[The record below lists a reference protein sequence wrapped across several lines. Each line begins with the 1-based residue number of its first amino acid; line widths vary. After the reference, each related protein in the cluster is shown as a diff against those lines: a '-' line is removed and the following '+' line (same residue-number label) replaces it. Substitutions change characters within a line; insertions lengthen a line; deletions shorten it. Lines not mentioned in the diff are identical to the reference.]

1 MSSLSLYRLAGL
13 AAILAGIAYFLD
25 TAFDYLLPNNV
36 LGIGIFVSLFGL
48 HGLTG
53 AFLYQ
58 REVGGRLNVIGY
70 AVNFT
75 GLAALIGLVFTNNF
89 ILPNLETAV
98 IQELFS
104 GPLLPIFI
112 TVGATYLL
120 GALLFSVALW
130 RGNIFSKIA
139 ITLYAVGSIPVALQN
154 VFPAII
160 VTIGGMMV
168 GLGIAWFGSQ
178 LWRG

>member
-1 MSSLSLYRLAGL
+1 MSSSSLYRLAGL

-25 TAFDYLLPNNV
+25 TAVDYLLPNNV

-75 GLAALIGLVFTNNF
+75 GLAALIGLGLYQQFYSAEFRNGRYPRTLFRPIVTH
-89 ILPNLETAV
+89 LHYRWCNLFA
-98 IQELFS
+98 
-104 GPLLPIFI
+104 G
-112 TVGATYLL
+112 
-120 GALLFSVALW
+120 GALV
-130 RGNIFSKIA
+130 
-139 ITLYAVGSIPVALQN
+139 
-154 VFPAII
+154 
-160 VTIGGMMV
+160 
-168 GLGIAWFGSQ
+168 
-178 LWRG
+178 